1 MRFRNRINL
10 DRHEF
15 IWPLVVSLTLSPI
28 VAVLFSSIKMQQS
41 DNLLPS
47 FFSTDHLTWFYW
59 SQSRFGN
66 IDPLIAFPIQNIRA
80 NLVFQVLLRI
90 SSILF
95 ATLWITQ
102 VLASITQVRK
112 EILAGAAVLF
122 LMLWPKFYTDGGD
135 ALVHGAN
142 AHPLALPFAV
152 LAVCSLPLSMV
163 GSESRLIRKC
173 WAHLAAILF
182 YFIAAW
188 TSILVILW
196 IPAFWAVHII
206 GATYGKRWGF
216 KTISRWLILH
226 ICYLGVTGYFWML
239 VARSGGENSRV
250 NFDQSVEAI
259 TSHAYIYRFMWLAVC
274 LVILSLL
281 LTRRLMSLFLNVIA
295 IWILSTIYIIAAF
308 EHVLDYGFSPRY
320 FSVPL
325 FLSALIPFL
334 LIVSFLVRKFELTS
348 HWQIVEPKIGLLSS
362 NLGRVVAVIALLSLV
377 VVSASKVGYGTGVA
391 DAIGFNNTGRVM
403 SYAEF
408 EKFESLSHEHLAF
421 VSGNYWDA
429 WPTVFELRIN
439 GADLLAITKKA
450 QYQDN
455 FDSLYSVKPVFGIC
469 IDSVEKCYGST
480 INAQIGGVQLKSTID
495 PEPLMVLPNGL
506 ELRLMSV
513 SAD

>member
-1 MRFRNRINL
+1 MSFRRRFNL
-10 DRHEF
+10 DKHEF

-47 FFSTDHLTWFYW
+47 FFSTDNLTWFYW

-66 IDPLIAFPIQNIRA
+66 IDPLIAFPIQNIHA
-80 NLVFQVLLRI
+80 NLIFQVLLRI

-102 VLASITQVRK
+102 VLASITRVKK
-112 EILAGAAVLF
+112 EVLAGSAILLLA
-122 LMLWPKFYTDGGD
+122 LWAKFYTDGGD
-135 ALVHGAN
+135 ALIHGAN
-142 AHPLALPFAV
+142 AHPLALPFAM
-152 LAVCSLPLSMV
+152 LAVGSLPLTMV
-163 GSESRLIRKC
+163 GSESGLLEKC
-173 WAHLAAILF
+173 CAHIAAILF

-196 IPAFWAVHII
+196 VPAFWCLRAL
-206 GATYGKRWGF
+206 ATTCGKQWSV
-216 KTISRWLILH
+216 KIISRWLILH
-226 ICYLGVTGYFWML
+226 TFYMGVTGYFWML
-239 VARSGGENSRV
+239 IARSGGEDSGV

-259 TSHAYIYRFMWLAVC
+259 TSHVYIYRFMWLGVC
-274 LVILSLL
+274 LVVLSLIL
-281 LTRRLMSLFLNVIA
+281 VRSLTSLFLNVIA
-295 IWILSTIYIIAAF
+295 ICILSTIYIIAAF
-308 EHVLDYGFSPRY
+308 DHVLAYGFSPRY

-325 FLSALIPFL
+325 FLGALIPFL
-334 LIVSFLVRKFELTS
+334 IIVSSFVQRFVITSFWQMVSRKFD
-348 HWQIVEPKIGLLSS
+348 LLGSYV
-362 NLGRVVAVIALLSLV
+362 GRFVIAIALLSLV

-408 EKFESLSHEHLAF
+408 EKFESLSHEQLVF

-429 WPTVFELRIN
+429 WATVFELRIS

-450 QYQDN
+450 EYQDN

-469 IDSVEKCYGST
+469 IDSVEKCFGST
-480 INAQIGGVQLKSTID
+480 INAQINGVQLKSTID